1 MNYCFFTEALGHLMT
16 HFKDIHTLLLKRH
29 ITKEILYQYLYTRL
43 PTISTD
49 FTKADLVMNVIQ
61 YWDQQETSPTIDTID
76 TTVTTQEQKIIT
88 TVATTVPIPNVEEY
102 PIHLMART
110 FGEWFFKKFNEN
122 TLNSTDLW
130 TDTHLE
136 LRVIANDGVSNME
149 HESASEV
156 VNSLLET
163 KNQFGIY
170 FNPNLSHSGAQGR
183 MDVYGQVVVLCCGT
197 LHTKDA
203 CVGVFECAFGLL
215 RDPHACNNWK
225 PKNLKWLLRS
235 EVAPPPLH
243 TLEISETL
251 QEALALPAPSD
262 TLD

>member
-1 MNYCFFTEALGHLMT
+1 MINYSSFTEALGHLTM
-16 HFKDIHTLLLKRH
+16 HIKDIHTLLLKRH

-49 FTKADLVMNVIQ
+49 FTKADLIMNVIQ
-61 YWDQQETSPTIDTID
+61 YWDQQQTSP
-76 TTVTTQEQKIIT
+76 TTVTTLSTLEQETTT
-88 TVATTVPIPNVEEY
+88 TVATTVPIANVEEY

-122 TLNSTDLW
+122 TLNTTDLW

-149 HESASEV
+149 HVSASEV
-156 VNSLLET
+156 VNSLLKT

-197 LHTKDA
+197 LHTEET

-215 RDPHACNNWK
+215 RDPHADNNWK
-225 PKNLKWLLRS
+225 PKKLKWLLRS
-235 EVAPPPLH
+235 EIAPPPLH
-243 TLEISETL
+243 TLEVSETL

>member
-1 MNYCFFTEALGHLMT
+1 MH
-16 HFKDIHTLLLKRH
+16 
-29 ITKEILYQYLYTRL
+29 
-43 PTISTD
+43 
-49 FTKADLVMNVIQ
+49 VIQ
-61 YWDQQETSPTIDTID
+61 YWDQQTSPTEK
-76 TTVTTQEQKIIT
+76 TVAIQQATSVIT
-88 TVATTVPIPNVEEY
+88 TTIANANVEEY

-110 FGEWFFKKFNEN
+110 FGEWFFKRFNEN
-122 TLNSTDLW
+122 TLNPTDLW

-149 HESASEV
+149 YVSASEV
-156 VNSLLET
+156 VNSLLKT

-183 MDVYGQVVVLCCGT
+183 MDAYGQVVVLCCGT
-197 LHTKDA
+197 LHTEDS

-225 PKNLKWLLRS
+225 PKKLKWLLRS
-235 EVAPPPLH
+235 QLAPPQLH
-243 TLEISETL
+243 TLEVSETL

>member
-1 MNYCFFTEALGHLMT
+1 MH
-16 HFKDIHTLLLKRH
+16 
-29 ITKEILYQYLYTRL
+29 
-43 PTISTD
+43 
-49 FTKADLVMNVIQ
+49 VIQ
-61 YWDQQETSPTIDTID
+61 YWDQQTSPTEK
-76 TTVTTQEQKIIT
+76 TVAIQQATSVIT
-88 TVATTVPIPNVEEY
+88 TTIANANVEEY

-110 FGEWFFKKFNEN
+110 FGEWFFKRFNEN
-122 TLNSTDLW
+122 TLNPTDLW

-149 HESASEV
+149 YVSASEV
-156 VNSLLET
+156 VNSLLKT

-183 MDVYGQVVVLCCGT
+183 MDAYGQVVVLCCGT
-197 LHTKDA
+197 LHTEDS

-225 PKNLKWLLRS
+225 PKKLKWLLRS
-235 EVAPPPLH
+235 ELAPPQLH
-243 TLEISETL
+243 TLEVSETL

>member
-1 MNYCFFTEALGHLMT
+1 
-16 HFKDIHTLLLKRH
+16 
-29 ITKEILYQYLYTRL
+29 
-43 PTISTD
+43 
-49 FTKADLVMNVIQ
+49 MNVIE
-61 YWDQQETSPTIDTID
+61 YWDQQQTSPTTD
-76 TTVTTQEQKIIT
+76 TTVTTQEQETT
-88 TVATTVPIPNVEEY
+88 TVATTVPIANVEDY

-122 TLNSTDLW
+122 TLNPTDLW

-149 HESASEV
+149 HVSASEV
-156 VNSLLET
+156 VNSLLKT

-197 LHTKDA
+197 LHTEDS

-225 PKNLKWLLRS
+225 PKKLKWLLRS
-235 EVAPPPLH
+235 EVAPPPVH
-243 TLEISETL
+243 TLEVSETL
-251 QEALALPAPSD
+251 QEALALPSPSD